1 MVDPKRIEAFGSKY
15 ELLDHIARGGMSD
28 VYAARVTGIEGF
40 EKTVAIKRVRPDLA
54 IDRDMVEMFLKEAR
68 LAGMLHHPN
77 IAQVYDL
84 GIVDGSYFLAME
96 YVRGVDVRWMLQ
108 SAAERH
114 REIPLEV
121 VLAVGLGV
129 LSGLHYLHE
138 QADVVHRDIS
148 PSNVMVGVDGSVKI
162 IDFGIA
168 LPHSAHGG
176 GAREFHGG
184 KPSYM
189 SPEQVMGWPLD
200 RRTDIFSAG
209 ILLWELSVL
218 DKLYRGRD
226 ESEVRKRIIDE
237 DVMPPSVMRADVP
250 AELDRII
257 MRALARHPNSRYPT
271 ADEMRE
277 ELEYFAHRFRID
289 FSTSTVALY
298 LNAVLGVTVPM

>member
-15 ELLDHIARGGMSD
+15 ELIDHIARGGMSD
-28 VYAARVTGIEGF
+28 VYSARVTGIEGF

-54 IDRDMVEMFLKEAR
+54 LDREMVEMFLKEAR
-68 LAGMLHHPN
+68 LAGSLHHPN

-84 GIVDGSYFLAME
+84 GIVEGSYFLAME

-108 SAAERH
+108 QAAERH

-121 VLAVGLGV
+121 VLAIGVGV

-148 PSNVMVGVDGSVKI
+148 PSNVMVGCDGSVKI

-168 LPHSAHGG
+168 TPAHNTG
-176 GAREFHGG
+176 RVLHGG

-200 RRTDIFSAG
+200 RRTDVYSTG

-218 DKLYRGRD
+218 DKLFRGRD
-226 ESEVRKRIIDE
+226 ETEVRQRIIAG

-250 AELDRII
+250 EELDRIV
-257 MRALARHPNSRYPT
+257 MRGLSRHPNARYAT

-277 ELEYFAHRFRID
+277 DLEDFAHMFRID
-289 FSTSTVALY
+289 FSTTSVALY

>member
-28 VYAARVTGIEGF
+28 VYSARVTGIEGF

-54 IDRDMVEMFLKEAR
+54 LDREMVEMFLKEAR

-84 GIVDGSYFLAME
+84 GVVEGSYFLAME

-108 SAAERH
+108 QATDRH

-121 VLAVGLGV
+121 VMAIGIGV
-129 LSGLHYLHE
+129 LGGLHYLHE
-138 QADVVHRDIS
+138 QVDVVHRDIS
-148 PSNVMVGVDGSVKI
+148 PSNVMVGCDGSVKI

-168 LPHSAHGG
+168 LPGSARGG
-176 GAREFHGG
+176 GLRVPHGG

-189 SPEQVMGWPLD
+189 SPEQCLNWPLD
-200 RRTDIFSAG
+200 RRTDIYSTA

-218 DKLYRGRD
+218 DKLFRGRD
-226 ESEVRKRIIDE
+226 EAEVRGHIVQGDI
-237 DVMPPSVMRADVP
+237 MPPSVMRADFP
-250 AELDRII
+250 DELERII
-257 MRALARHPNSRYPT
+257 MRGLARHPNSRYPT
-271 ADEMRE
+271 AEAMRE
-277 ELEYFAHRFRID
+277 DIEQFAHRFRID

-298 LNAVLGVTVPM
+298 LNAVLGVTVPV